1 MLSSLGALVREY
13 PLFIFGTLETTYI
26 YAGLKLERNFR
37 MQTTIL
43 NSFSS
48 FGPTKSQLTNN
59 QFAPCVQAQN
69 GTWCDLDIEEDEKD
83 DDFDEEDFDDDFDDD
98 FEDEEDDG
106 YGDFDDTKDP
116 FETNKEK
123 PEENLD
129 NAFKN

>member
-26 YAGLKLERNFR
+26 CAGLKLERNFR

-43 NSFSS
+43 NSLSS
-48 FGPTKSQLTNN
+48 LGPTKSQLTKN

-116 FETNKEK
+116 VQSNKEK

>member
-26 YAGLKLERNFR
+26 CAGLKLERNFR

-43 NSFSS
+43 NSLSS
-48 FGPTKSQLTNN
+48 LCPTKSPLTKN
-59 QFAPCVQAQN
+59 QIAPCVQAQN

-106 YGDFDDTKDP
+106 YGDFDDTIDP
-116 FETNKEK
+116 FETNKPKEDPNK
-123 PEENLD
+123 
-129 NAFKN
+129 